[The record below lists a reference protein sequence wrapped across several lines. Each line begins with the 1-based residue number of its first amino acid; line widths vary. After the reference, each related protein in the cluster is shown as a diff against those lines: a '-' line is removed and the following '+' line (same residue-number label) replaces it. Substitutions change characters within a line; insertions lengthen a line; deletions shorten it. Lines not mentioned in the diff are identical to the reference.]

1 MEFLRSISKLC
12 RTAKDR
18 GLWRGLSVF
27 CNKYELAEH
36 VKVMGHPLV
45 ALGGVQGQAVGT
57 GLSRGLA
64 GQTLCGHSAAPD
76 GLGDIEKPRQWRPRQ
91 QGGGRAALW
100 VPQLGGGTGAPLALL
115 TCTSSAGAADLCRQ
129 MPGPIPLVLCRCCW
143 KRSPWNICTQRCGSK
158 PCSHSAT

>member
-64 GQTLCGHSAAPD
+64 GANVVRTFSCP
-76 GLGDIEKPRQWRPRQ
+76 
-91 QGGGRAALW
+91 
-100 VPQLGGGTGAPLALL
+100 
-115 TCTSSAGAADLCRQ
+115 
-129 MPGPIPLVLCRCCW
+129 
-143 KRSPWNICTQRCGSK
+143 
-158 PCSHSAT
+158 